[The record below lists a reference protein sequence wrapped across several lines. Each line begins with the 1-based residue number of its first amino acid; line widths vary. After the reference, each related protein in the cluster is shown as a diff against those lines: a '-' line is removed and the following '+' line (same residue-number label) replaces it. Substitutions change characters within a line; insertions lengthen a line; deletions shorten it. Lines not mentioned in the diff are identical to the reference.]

1 MGKVRTEPSGKAEL
15 RRRAVD
21 HLKTNETATG
31 MDDSNAE
38 PQKLLQE
45 LQIHQIE
52 LEMQNEELRRTQE
65 ELEASRERYFDL
77 FELAPVGYCTISEKG
92 LILEANL
99 TAATLLGVARGALI
113 RQPLSLFIAA
123 EDQAIYD
130 RCSNELFEKGA
141 PQNCELR
148 MVKKVGTKLWVHLT
162 VITAQDD
169 HGATVCRAVMSD
181 ITTQKILEETQSF
194 LLSHNYP
201 EEDFFASLARYLA
214 QSLGMDYVCIDR
226 LLGERQTARTVAIHF
241 DGKFQDNVAYALKD
255 TPCGDAV
262 GRTICCFHENVR
274 RLFPRDRIMQEMGA
288 ESYIGTTLWNSKGQP
303 IGLIAALSRKPLV
316 NQPLAEAI
324 LKLVAVRASNE
335 MERSQAEEQVKDL
348 NERLERQ
355 VAELNA
361 INKELESFSYSV
373 SHDLRTPL
381 RAIDGY
387 SRMILRQQ
395 GDQFDENT
403 RRQFDVIRDNAKTMG
418 QLIDDLLAFSRLGR
432 QALSLTKLNME
443 ALTRGVWE
451 ELKTIHPDKPMILK
465 IDHLPPGTG
474 DRSLIKQ
481 VLINLL
487 SNAIKFTRVREVP
500 LIEVVG
506 TGGETENVYF
516 VRDNGV
522 GFDMRYHDK
531 LFGVF
536 QRLHGATDYEGT
548 GVGLAIVQRIIQ
560 RHGGRIWA
568 ESEIDKGAAFYFSLP
583 RSKESGR

>member
-1 MGKVRTEPSGKAEL
+1 
-15 RRRAVD
+15 
-21 HLKTNETATG
+21 

-201 EEDFFASLARYLA
+201 EKDFFASLARYLA
-214 QSLGMDYVCIDR
+214 RSLGMDYVCIDR

-403 RRQFDVIRDNAKTMG
+403 RRQFDVIRDNAKMMG

-487 SNAIKFTRVREVP
+487 SNAIKFTRVREAP
-500 LIEVVG
+500 LVEVGG
-506 TGGETENVYF
+506 TGAETENVYF

>member
-201 EEDFFASLARYLA
+201 EKDFFASLARYLA
-214 QSLGMDYVCIDR
+214 RSLGMDYVCIDR

-316 NQPLAEAI
+316 NQRLAEAI
-324 LKLVAVRASNE
+324 LKLVAVRASSE
-335 MERSQAEEQVKDL
+335 MERSQAEEQIKDL
-348 NERLERQ
+348 NPSSWFLSKKRVV
-355 VAELNA
+355 VAVSENA
-361 INKELESFSYSV
+361 YLIILV
-373 SHDLRTPL
+373 S
-381 RAIDGY
+381 
-387 SRMILRQQ
+387 
-395 GDQFDENT
+395 
-403 RRQFDVIRDNAKTMG
+403 
-418 QLIDDLLAFSRLGR
+418 
-432 QALSLTKLNME
+432 
-443 ALTRGVWE
+443 
-451 ELKTIHPDKPMILK
+451 
-465 IDHLPPGTG
+465 
-474 DRSLIKQ
+474 
-481 VLINLL
+481 
-487 SNAIKFTRVREVP
+487 
-500 LIEVVG
+500 
-506 TGGETENVYF
+506 
-516 VRDNGV
+516 
-522 GFDMRYHDK
+522 
-531 LFGVF
+531 
-536 QRLHGATDYEGT
+536 
-548 GVGLAIVQRIIQ
+548 
-560 RHGGRIWA
+560 
-568 ESEIDKGAAFYFSLP
+568 
-583 RSKESGR
+583 